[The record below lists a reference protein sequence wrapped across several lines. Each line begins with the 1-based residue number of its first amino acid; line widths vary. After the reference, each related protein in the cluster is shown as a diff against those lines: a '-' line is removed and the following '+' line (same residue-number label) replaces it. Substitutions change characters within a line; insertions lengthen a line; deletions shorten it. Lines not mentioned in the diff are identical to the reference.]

1 MRVQGIMSNPVVT
14 CRPEDCV
21 KTAAQLTWEQD
32 CGSIP
37 VVSDEGR
44 LVGILTDRDVCMAA
58 FTTGS
63 RLCEINVVDVM
74 AQHVVCCEPE
84 DSLEAVEH
92 MMRDRQICRLVV
104 VDKQG
109 MPVGVLSLGDIAR
122 YALSSQRREVIERQV
137 VQTLAAIRAPRRRLS
152 RPPASF

>member
-14 CRPEDCV
+14 CRPQDCV
-21 KTAAQLTWEQD
+21 SVAAQLMWDRD

-63 RLCEINVVDVM
+63 RLSEIGVADVM

-84 DSLEAVEH
+84 DPLEDAEQL
-92 MMRDRQICRLVV
+92 MRERQIGRLVV
-104 VDKQG
+104 VDRQG
-109 MPVGVLSLGDIAR
+109 APVGVLSLGDIAR
-122 YALSSQRREVIERQV
+122 YALSSQSRDIIEHQV
-137 VQTLAAIRAPRRRLS
+137 VTTLAAIRSPRRRVS
-152 RPPASF
+152 RPPL